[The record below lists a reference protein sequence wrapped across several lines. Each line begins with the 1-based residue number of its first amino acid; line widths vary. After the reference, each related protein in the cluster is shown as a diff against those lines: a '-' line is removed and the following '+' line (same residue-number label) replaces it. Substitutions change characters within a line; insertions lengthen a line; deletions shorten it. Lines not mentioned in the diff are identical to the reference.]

1 MLALKAGVT
10 VGGLSPEILLAIM
23 VAHAVYQEFG
33 QGLTVTSV
41 RDGVHK
47 TGSKHYQ
54 GDGADLRT
62 RVFDSEATKR
72 AVRDVLASRL
82 GHDYD
87 VVLEPTHIHV
97 EYDPKTEQ
105 IHS

>member
-1 MLALKAGVT
+1 MLALKAGVV

-47 TGSKHYQ
+47 TGSKH
-54 GDGADLRT
+54 
-62 RVFDSEATKR
+62 
-72 AVRDVLASRL
+72 
-82 GHDYD
+82 
-87 VVLEPTHIHV
+87 
-97 EYDPKTEQ
+97 
-105 IHS
+105 